1 MKTCKDCIHLDVC
14 EAVHGDLMHG
24 YGTFMGDSEQVDKD
38 CRFFKDIAKLVELP
52 CSIGD
57 TIWCIPKWAVRPIA
71 FEVMGG
77 PTLPIYHSLV
87 DTFVSISDFGK
98 IAFLTKEEAE
108 KKLEEQNGKDM
119 C

>member
-1 MKTCKDCIHLDVC
+1 MKTCKDCIHLEVC
-14 EAVHGDLMHG
+14 EAMHAEIM
-24 YGTFMGDSEQVDKD
+24 YMTGTFMGHSDNVDKN
-38 CRFFKDIAKLVELP
+38 CRFFKDNTKLIELP

-57 TIWCIPKWAVRPIA
+57 TIWCIPKCAVSPID

-77 PTLPIYHSLV
+77 PALPIYHSLV

-108 KKLEEQNGKDM
+108 KKLEEMKNEKE
-119 C
+119 

>member
-1 MKTCKDCIHLDVC
+1 MKTCKDCIYAPMCRNCNEYVYNKGRC
-14 EAVHGDLMHG
+14 E
-24 YGTFMGDSEQVDKD
+24 Q
-38 CRFFKDIAKLVELP
+38 FKDKSKFIEIP

-57 TIWCIPKWAVRPIA
+57 TIWCIPKCAVSPID

-77 PTLPIYHSLV
+77 PALPIYHSLV

-108 KKLEEQNGKDM
+108 KKLEEMKNEKE
-119 C
+119 